1 MTQQSAFQLQVDQN
15 EYLPEGG
22 TVMDAVITV
31 TSGSGTAELPA
42 DGRADRAGAGGS
54 GGEPTAA
61 QVIVVDCSG
70 SMTGTRLVEAK
81 RATEAAIDGLREGVA
96 FAVVAGSGY
105 GAMAYPMATETVE
118 ARPATRR
125 AAKQAVRRLH
135 AGGGTAIGSWL
146 WIASQVFDTVT
157 AEIKHAILLTDGKN
171 EHETA
176 TQLEQALGR
185 CRGQFVCDARGV
197 GSNWVASELRT
208 VADALLGTADGLK
221 DPSELAADFASMTA
235 AAMGK
240 RVANVSLRLWTPKDS
255 QIRFFKQVFPQ
266 VVELSAAATQ
276 GRTADYPTGAW
287 GDESRDYHLCVEVPA
302 GSVGSEMLAARVSIV
317 VGDQVA
323 GQQLVR
329 AVWTEDSA
337 LSTRITPQVAHYT
350 GQAELASAIQ
360 EGLAARDAGDDD
372 TATAKLGRAVQLADE
387 SGHEDTAKLLARVVD
402 VVDAGTGTIR
412 LKREAEQ
419 VDSEIANVR
428 SVKTVRVKK
437 SDIDPTDPWRGQH
450 GAERGQGEHAGG
462 E

>member
-1 MTQQSAFQLQVDQN
+1 MTEQFQLQVDQN

-31 TSGSGTAELPA
+31 TAGSGAAPDAPA
-42 DGRADRAGAGGS
+42 DGGAGS
-54 GGEPTAA
+54 GGVPTAA

-70 SMTGTRLVEAK
+70 SMTGTRLVAAK
-81 RATEAAIDGLREGVA
+81 RATEAAIDSLRDGVG

-105 GAMAYPMATETVE
+105 GAMAYPSATETVE
-118 ARPATRR
+118 ARPTTRR
-125 AAKQAVRRLH
+125 AAKQAVRHLQ

-146 WIASQVFDTVT
+146 WIANQVFDTVS
-157 AEIKHAILLTDGKN
+157 AEIRHAILLTDGKN
-171 EHETA
+171 EHETPE
-176 TQLEQALGR
+176 QLKAVLDQ
-185 CRGQFVCDARGV
+185 CRGKFLCDARGV
-197 GSNWVASELRT
+197 GHNWVASELRT
-208 VADALLGTADGLK
+208 VAEALLGTADGLK
-221 DPSELAADFASMTA
+221 DPAELAADFQSMTE

-255 QIRFFKQVFPQ
+255 QVRFFKQVFPQ
-266 VVELSAAATQ
+266 VVELAAPTTQ

-302 GSVGSEMLAARVSIV
+302 GAVGSELLAARVSV
-317 VGDQVA
+317 VAGDQVV

-329 AVWTEDSA
+329 AVWTEDTA

-350 GQAELASAIQ
+350 GQEELAVVIQ
-360 EGLAARDAGDDD
+360 EGLAARDAGDEE

-387 SGHEDTAKLLARVVD
+387 SGHEDTAKLLAQVVD

-412 LKREAEQ
+412 LKRDAAQ

-437 SDIDPTDPWRGQH
+437 NPG
-450 GAERGQGEHAGG
+450 GA
-462 E
+462 